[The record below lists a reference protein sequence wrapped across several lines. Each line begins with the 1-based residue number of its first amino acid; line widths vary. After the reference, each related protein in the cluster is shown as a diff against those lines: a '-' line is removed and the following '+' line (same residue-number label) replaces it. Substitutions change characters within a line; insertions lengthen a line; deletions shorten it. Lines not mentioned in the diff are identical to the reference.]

1 MSNAAFNVRTEHVWK
16 PSCRKVWRCLSFRV
30 MTWADSCC
38 NVSRLFKDKLGHVTY
53 HWSFFI
59 WRNFLGCKCE
69 VSESQ
74 HLQAFVCR
82 GHCYVFFCIPL
93 RRFSGTWISY
103 IIREES
109 LTCIWVISD
118 SRRWFLAF
126 SIFYYLPLRLPLQ
139 LALAFEN
146 RVAKKTYNLSPLQT
160 PHWKKGGCWFFSPKN
175 PSVSKLN
182 DPYESIHRRVAGY
195 SAWGF
200 WSSVDRLRRR
210 RFWRKAFKPM
220 AVPFWHVP
228 LPRVKRRSCCCW
240 NTGFWFGGRFGEGEG
255 GVVLCFWFGGKW
267 LMIGKDRVND
277 FEVDFGTWGWDLL
290 KNDAP
295 PKN

>member
-1 MSNAAFNVRTEHVWK
+1 MDADSLESWTFVKKLCFYVGQRIINIHEHKDVDYDMMSNAAFNVRTEHVWK

-109 LTCIWVISD
+109 LTWIWVISN
-118 SRRWFLAF
+118 SR
-126 SIFYYLPLRLPLQ
+126 
-139 LALAFEN
+139 
-146 RVAKKTYNLSPLQT
+146 
-160 PHWKKGGCWFFSPKN
+160 
-175 PSVSKLN
+175 
-182 DPYESIHRRVAGY
+182 
-195 SAWGF
+195 
-200 WSSVDRLRRR
+200 
-210 RFWRKAFKPM
+210 
-220 AVPFWHVP
+220 
-228 LPRVKRRSCCCW
+228 
-240 NTGFWFGGRFGEGEG
+240 
-255 GVVLCFWFGGKW
+255 
-267 LMIGKDRVND
+267 
-277 FEVDFGTWGWDLL
+277 
-290 KNDAP
+290 
-295 PKN
+295 